1 MEINIRQIMKT
12 KQKGR
17 TRKELIPMEEGI
29 QWRVC
34 VERKTRHG
42 CSYLMQLEPCRMGK
56 PSVFQVQEDTHQD

>member
-1 MEINIRQIMKT
+1 MKKKNS

-17 TRKELIPMEEGI
+17 TRKELIPVEEGI

-34 VERKTRHG
+34 VERKNRHG
-42 CSYLMQLEPCRMGK
+42 CSYPMQLEPCRMGR